1 MASVY
6 ESPVINKLQNG
17 MMNKFGRSPAYARK
31 VCDAIHGISIDEL
44 ARQFGSPLFV
54 YSEQRIRALYREAY
68 GAFSRRYPN
77 VMFAWSYK
85 TNYLAAICAI
95 MHSEGAIAEVVS
107 EMEYVKA
114 RAMGIPGNQIIFNG
128 PHKPV
133 GVLAQAVREG
143 AIINV
148 DHLDEICDLEA
159 IASSQGRRIQ
169 VGLRINLDAGI
180 YPQWSRFG
188 FNLESG
194 QALDAIKR
202 IANGGQLI
210 PNGLHCHLGTFIVE
224 PAAYARQI
232 EKMIH
237 FAYELEDQFGFTI
250 DYLDIGGGLPSQNRL
265 KATYLPPEVA
275 VPSIE
280 EFAERIGD
288 ALYRNLRPG
297 NFPRLILES
306 GRALIDEG
314 GSLITTVEAA
324 KRLADGTRA
333 YVVDAGVN
341 LLFTSFWYKMDIQF
355 DREISGM
362 NEHSVIYGPLCM
374 NLDILDEG
382 VLLPPLPRGTRLIF
396 TPVGAYNNTQWM
408 QFIAYRPNV
417 ILVGEQ
423 GEVDVIR
430 EAEDLSDV
438 TRREKLPER
447 LQSKQES

>member
-159 IASSQGRRIQ
+159 TASSQGRRIQ

-232 EKMIH
+232 EKMIY

-288 ALYRNLRPG
+288 GSIAT
-297 NFPRLILES
+297 S
-306 GRALIDEG
+306 GPATSPPDSRIDALIDEG
-314 GSLITTVEAA
+314 GSLITTVEAT
-324 KRLADGTRA
+324 KRLPTEPA
-333 YVVDAGVN
+333 YVVDAG
-341 LLFTSFWYKMDIQF
+341 
-355 DREISGM
+355 
-362 NEHSVIYGPLCM
+362 
-374 NLDILDEG
+374 
-382 VLLPPLPRGTRLIF
+382 
-396 TPVGAYNNTQWM
+396 
-408 QFIAYRPNV
+408 
-417 ILVGEQ
+417 
-423 GEVDVIR
+423 
-430 EAEDLSDV
+430 
-438 TRREKLPER
+438 
-447 LQSKQES
+447 